1 MADWRIVTPTREP
14 EDDEINTPS
23 GMAPGNGYVLLSPGN
38 FTILCGSSEPR
49 LAFKI
54 QNVQPVVTYYYNF
67 TEKTWLDSSLE
78 HIDITTVDLTIPEA
92 AITGATVK
100 TSYFDLIAFEKGTT
114 ACKLAVTNEAKT
126 LIRNALINKGV
137 DVPDTTPFRQY
148 AGKVDGIETGSNI
161 EILTFDIQPDDYED
175 VSSWYDE
182 AYMNQYTE
190 AFWHIHGPYV
200 FKSKTYD
207 SIAELLLDISS
218 KNIYFSPGDGNFF
231 FQRPVSIGDETFKFI
246 FKNSGLLPETLY
258 MIVNFGGSM

>member
-148 AGKVDGIETGSNI
+148 AGKVGEIQSGQSFEWKTQTGVSGYAQINSEVMPLAGPPVYSYDLDLSDNQEYNAVFLVLEETYYSTGD
-161 EILTFDIQPDDYED
+161 LRP
-175 VSSWYDE
+175 VG
-182 AYMNQYTE
+182 
-190 AFWHIHGPYV
+190 AFYINGTW
-200 FKSKTYD
+200 K
-207 SIAELLLDISS
+207 AELITLTDKSS
-218 KNIYFSPGDGNFF
+218 KSHLSFEDYGGYGKVYFVPM
-231 FQRPVSIGDETFKFI
+231 V
-246 FKNSGLLPETLY
+246 LPN
-258 MIVNFGGSM
+258 V